1 MDASVIFGI
10 IGVIAAFFGAGVGYW
25 FGRRS
30 EFAVAEWM
38 REVRSWASKVI
49 NVLSQAS
56 YGAKAKESGP
66 MEQVRWAQELSA
78 LIEMGRFYLPNQR
91 QDEYGMDSMDKPLAY
106 RGFRHAALDPLVAA
120 VWAIEG
126 DAKSTVPK
134 AAILKELNREFVS
147 ALFRILGPEHHN
159 REVARIIRTG
169 HSSRTDDLT
178 VGGLL
183 PGESIPPGAKAVL
196 QKVISRVE
204 GRSSVPITES
214 KQNDS

>member
-1 MDASVIFGI
+1 MDASVIVGI
-10 IGVIAAFFGAGVGYW
+10 IGVIAAFLGAGVGYW

-38 REVRSWASKVI
+38 REVRAWASKAI

-56 YGAKAKESGP
+56 YAAKAKEAGH
-66 MEQVRWAQELSA
+66 MEQVRWVQELSA

-91 QDEYGMDSMDKPLAY
+91 QDEYGMDKPLAY

-134 AAILKELNREFVS
+134 AAILRELNREFVS

-159 REVARIIRTG
+159 KEVARIIRTG

-183 PGESIPPGAKAVL
+183 PGGSIPPGAKAVL

-214 KQNDS
+214 NHNDR

>member
-1 MDASVIFGI
+1 MDASVIVGI
-10 IGVIAAFFGAGVGYW
+10 MGVIAAFLGAGVGYW

-66 MEQVRWAQELSA
+66 IEQMKWAQELSA

-91 QDEYGMDSMDKPLAY
+91 QDEYGMDKPFAY

-120 VWAIEG
+120 VWAIQG

-134 AAILKELNREFVS
+134 AAILRELNREFVS

-159 REVARIIRTG
+159 KGVARIIRTG

-183 PGESIPPGAKAVL
+183 PGGSIPPGAKAVL

-204 GRSSVPITES
+204 GGCSVPITES
-214 KQNDS
+214 NHNDR